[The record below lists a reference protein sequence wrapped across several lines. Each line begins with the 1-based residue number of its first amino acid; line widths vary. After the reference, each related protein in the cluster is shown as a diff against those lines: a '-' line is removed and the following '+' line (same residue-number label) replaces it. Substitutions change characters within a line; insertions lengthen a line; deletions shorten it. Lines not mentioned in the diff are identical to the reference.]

1 MDGEQE
7 AGREAEVVEAP
18 PSPLAERLR
27 DFRDGTAEQ
36 PDEDKPT
43 SGEEDEAEGQNADE
57 GDGTDADEQQDG
69 EQGTEDQD
77 GDDAADDDAQDED
90 EAGDEGEGDKPDPK
104 AQGRTFSVEIP
115 TLNADGSKGPRGSGV
130 LLLEGLPQEFRDT
143 IVSHVKR
150 SQALEATQQ
159 RLAEAREFET
169 DARFF
174 RNDPL
179 NAMRLVAVEKPELAS
194 KFVESWVLQNPKAT
208 KALVRALKLDDT
220 DEEKLELRGKI
231 AAQAERD
238 ALAQAY
244 NALDADG
251 VRRDFI
257 DLAHSVVDEITGS
270 LALDGDDKADF
281 EQLAGARI
289 VAEQE
294 RRVRARQSPYL
305 SQTELIA
312 CIQSIVKKFTGA
324 PPAKGK
330 AKGKPSAGK
339 GGLSR
344 EQQGERAKKVERFQR
359 VRGGGSG
366 TGVRPSGTKKKMP
379 RDMGERIKMLRAGN
393 L

>member
-1 MDGEQE
+1 MDGEE
-7 AGREAEVVEAP
+7 AAGREAEVVEAP

-27 DFRDGTAEQ
+27 DFRDGAAEQ
-36 PDEDKPT
+36 PDEDKPAT
-43 SGEEDEAEGQNADE
+43 GEDDEAEGQDADQ
-57 GDGTDADEQQDG
+57 GDGTEADEQDEPEEQDG
-69 EQGTEDQD
+69 GDAAEGDE
-77 GDDAADDDAQDED
+77 DDAAGD
-90 EAGDEGEGDKPDPK
+90 EAEGDEPDPK

-194 KFVESWVLQNPKAT
+194 KFVESWVLQNRQAT

-251 VRRDFI
+251 VR
-257 DLAHSVVDEITGS
+257 
-270 LALDGDDKADF
+270 
-281 EQLAGARI
+281 
-289 VAEQE
+289 
-294 RRVRARQSPYL
+294 
-305 SQTELIA
+305 
-312 CIQSIVKKFTGA
+312 
-324 PPAKGK
+324 
-330 AKGKPSAGK
+330 
-339 GGLSR
+339 
-344 EQQGERAKKVERFQR
+344 
-359 VRGGGSG
+359 
-366 TGVRPSGTKKKMP
+366 
-379 RDMGERIKMLRAGN
+379 
-393 L
+393 